1 MVTVVMVAKP
11 PQLVYIQKRYP
22 VVSSRLEYG
31 NQNHYSGDSDDGSTV
46 SLKLPQSI
54 VNSAFFPI
62 MNDSTTRL
70 WIEYENPTRYSGVSD
85 DGSAVSLKLA
95 QSIANSA
102 FIIICIFGFLGNGMV
117 IRLLGFHI
125 KRNPFTT
132 YILNLSIADFGV
144 LAALLSIILPIV
156 TLYEKSHVAVL
167 IRKVL
172 FELFF
177 FTYSAGQFLL
187 TAISIDRSVAVLFPL
202 WHRCHRPP
210 RLSTI
215 ICSLIWSLS
224 FLLSGIH
231 LTLLLTQSFPNSNL
245 VYQLIVNALICTPLM
260 VTSTLILTLK
270 VCCKSVQKQR
280 GKLLTTILLTLLFF
294 LIFAFPLNAIYTAIY
309 FNENNMIL
317 LEVGFVCASLNS
329 SVNPVIYFLVG
340 RRQKKCQS
348 TVSMKV
354 ALQRIFQDEEE
365 SASKTENLVMI
376 AT

>member
-1 MVTVVMVAKP
+1 MDDYMEYPTVDDYKIS
-11 PQLVYIQKRYP
+11 QNFSIIHCYN
-22 VVSSRLEYG
+22 G
-31 NQNHYSGDSDDGSTV
+31 NMGGHPYMGEIYSEKIGDS
-46 SLKLPQSI
+46 
-54 VNSAFFPI
+54 
-62 MNDSTTRL
+62 
-70 WIEYENPTRYSGVSD
+70 GVI
-85 DGSAVSLKLA
+85 
-95 QSIANSA
+95 QSIANSII
-102 FIIICIFGFLGNGMV
+102 IIICMFGFLGNGMV

-144 LAALLSIILPIV
+144 LATLLTINLPVV

-177 FTYSAGQFLL
+177 FTYSVGQFLL

-215 ICSLIWSLS
+215 VCTLIWTLS

-231 LTLLLTQSFPNSNL
+231 FTLLLTQSYTNPYL

-260 VTSTLILTLK
+260 VTSTLILALK
-270 VCCKSVQKQR
+270 VCCKSEHKQR
-280 GKLLTTILLTLLFF
+280 GKLLTTILLALLFF

-317 LEVGFVCASLNS
+317 LEVGFVCACLNS
-329 SVNPVIYFLVG
+329 SVNPLIYFLVG
-340 RRQKKCQS
+340 RRQKKGQS
-348 TVSMKV
+348 RVSMKV
-354 ALQRIFQDEEE
+354 ALQRIFKDEEE

>member
-1 MVTVVMVAKP
+1 MKNVSVR
-11 PQLVYIQKRYP
+11 LWIEYP
-22 VVSSRLEYG
+22 NR
-31 NQNHYSGDSDDGSTV
+31 YSGDSDDGSTV
-46 SLKLPQSI
+46 SLKL
-54 VNSAFFPI
+54 
-62 MNDSTTRL
+62 T
-70 WIEYENPTRYSGVSD
+70 
-85 DGSAVSLKLA
+85 

-102 FIIICIFGFLGNGMV
+102 YIIICIFGFLGNGMV

-144 LAALLSIILPIV
+144 LAALLTIILPVV
-156 TLYEKSHVAVL
+156 TLYEKSHIAVL

-172 FELFF
+172 YELFF

-215 ICSLIWSLS
+215 ICALIWTLS

-231 LTLLLTQSFPNSNL
+231 LTLLLTQSFPNSSL

-260 VTSTLILTLK
+260 VTSTLILALK
-270 VCCKSVQKQR
+270 VCCKSQQKQR
-280 GKLLTTILLTLLFF
+280 GKLLTTILLALLFF

-317 LEVGFVCASLNS
+317 MEVGFVCASLNS
-329 SVNPVIYFLVG
+329 SVNPLIYFLIG
-340 RRQKKCQS
+340 RRQKKGQS
-348 TVSMKV
+348 RVSMKA
-354 ALQRIFQDEEE
+354 ALQRIFKDEEDCVQE
-365 SASKTENLVMI
+365 SESRTENSVLEESKSGTENSVTM
-376 AT
+376 APLEA